1 MTTHA
6 DDNIPDEV
14 IELERLDATD
24 EGIDDA
30 PPLAAALEAILMV
43 VDEPVSE
50 VLLAQVTERPTEEVV
65 GALRGLAAD
74 YDDAGRGFELRE
86 VAGGWRFYTRAA
98 CAAYVERFVLDGQ
111 QARLTHAALETLAVV
126 AYRQPVSRARVS
138 AVRGVNV
145 DGVMRT
151 LVSRGLVEEASH
163 DGESGSILYRT
174 TSYFLER
181 LGLRGVDELPE
192 LAPFLP
198 ELDTLDD
205 ADSGDSVSI
214 GTHDA
219 AGTADEHDSES
230 AAH

>member
-14 IELERLDATD
+14 IDLEPADVSDGGYRD
-24 EGIDDA
+24 GDDT
-30 PPLAAALEAILMV
+30 PPLATALEAILMV

-50 VLLAQVTERPTEEVV
+50 VLLAQVTERPTDEVV
-65 GALRGLAAD
+65 GALRTLAAD

-86 VAGGWRFYTRAA
+86 VAGGWRFYTRAS
-98 CAAYVERFVLDGQ
+98 CAPYVERFVLDGQ

-145 DGVMRT
+145 EGVMRT
-151 LVSRGLVEEASH
+151 LVARGLVEEAGH
-163 DGESGSILYRT
+163 DGEGGSILYRT

-205 ADSGDSVSI
+205 ADSGDSVSASASSV
-214 GTHDA
+214 DA
-219 AGTADEHDSES
+219 AEAPAEQ
-230 AAH
+230 